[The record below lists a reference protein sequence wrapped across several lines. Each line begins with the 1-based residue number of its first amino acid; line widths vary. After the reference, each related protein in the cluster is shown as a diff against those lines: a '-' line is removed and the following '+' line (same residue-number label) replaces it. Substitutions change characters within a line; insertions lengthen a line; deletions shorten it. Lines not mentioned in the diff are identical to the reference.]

1 MDESVDQVRAIMAN
15 PRFQRL
21 VKARSTLGW
30 SLTAVMLVVYFSF
43 ILLVAFN
50 KTDGQILSAKIATGS
65 TTSIAIVAGF
75 GILIATFIIT
85 AIYVAIANSRFD
97 RLARELRGE
106 VVR

>member
-1 MDESVDQVRAIMAN
+1 MDESVDQVRAMMAN

-50 KTDGQILSAKIATGS
+50 KTDGHIISAKVGGGTAS
-65 TTSIAIVAGF
+65 LAIVLGF
-75 GILIATFIIT
+75 GLLVFTFLIT
-85 AIYVAIANSRFD
+85 ALYVVIANRKFD
-97 RLARELRGE
+97 AMTAELRRE
-106 VVR
+106 VGR